1 MRIRVIPSE
10 LHALAALWQ
19 QAAQGLEQVN
29 LQVQRAWSNLDWEVR
44 QEAALEALVIQ
55 ARRQALALQEE
66 AQRLA
71 RFLEERAT
79 AFEQADQEGI
89 TRLSQVTGA
98 WMAASGR
105 WTASQSLSALSFPAN
120 RARSVLS
127 LGSLLG
133 PVPAPRWELLRLE
146 PEEGRALV
154 DFGADLV
161 LSKVEH
167 LGLLKDLLD
176 TARIPSWQRQVD
188 EALRAWEMARRQ
200 FGAGSPQAQAAY
212 GRYLEELIFR
222 MPILGTGA
230 QALLTILKIVG
241 RMHPVE

>member
-1 MRIRVIPSE
+1 MRIRIIPSE
-10 LHALAALWQ
+10 LHTLAALWE
-19 QAAQGLEQVN
+19 QAARGLEDVN

-55 ARRQALALQEE
+55 ARRQAMALQEE
-66 AQRLA
+66 ARRLA

-79 AFEQADQEGI
+79 AFEQADQEGA
-89 TRLSQVTGA
+89 TLLSQVTGA
-98 WMAASGR
+98 WVAASGR
-105 WTASQSLSALSFPAN
+105 WTASPSLSALSFPVN
-120 RARSVLS
+120 RVRSLLS
-127 LGSLLG
+127 LGSILG

-154 DFGADLV
+154 DFGADRV
-161 LSKVEH
+161 LSRVEP

-176 TARIPSWQRQVD
+176 TTRIPSWQRRVD
-188 EALRAWEMARRQ
+188 EALRAWEVARRQ

-212 GRYLEELIFR
+212 GRYLEELIFQ
-222 MPILGTGA
+222 MPFFGTGGR
-230 QALLTILKIVG
+230 ALLAILKIVG